1 MDHDALPHKTTPDY
15 QNTVFSLPEL
25 RANIVPFLAKADI
38 QAMIQTCTA
47 WLDLWAPELYTR
59 LILSRYSRSDPMP
72 NLVKYGRHVQSLRVY
87 NTQFQPT
94 MFVIQHTPNLRRFEL
109 SYASLSS
116 TEVDQVLSALPAEV
130 HHLYATPVSLVRQR
144 VGGSAWFQPMFHSVA
159 HLHNLHSL
167 EWNAPGMTIHVDDIL
182 HVLQA
187 CPHLVSLEI
196 SNLKIVY
203 LASGSSVEHE
213 TVAMSGRPSD
223 PPSLLVSAIL
233 DTDVAALYIG
243 RRLQKLAL
251 HSIHVSDEGVLRLL
265 GIDMVPKDE
274 ATSVTLSLRSH
285 ALMHLIVDHC
295 YSLTHRSGTRIM
307 QECDRIQY
315 LNLSQS
321 MIATIELF
329 QGGGGEG
336 GGQNLWSCSKSMQQ
350 LSLDIKLSNFD
361 PTRIYKREAMLRD
374 RVPPLAMADQL
385 LIRDQFRALT
395 GLQLFHLTGYPIDFV
410 VLEDMA
416 FARNL
421 QAAEAQ
427 LMCRVPFESV
437 EQELERLERLAKEW
451 SDNQPEGWQ
460 VTVGK
465 GTPNYSP
472 KFLVKFLARNTEPFV
487 SGSLFKTLK

>member
-1 MDHDALPHKTTPDY
+1 MGHDALTHEKTPDH
-15 QNTVFSLPEL
+15 QTTVFSLPEL
-25 RANIVPFLAKADI
+25 RANIVPFLTKADI

-47 WLDLWAPELYTR
+47 WLDLWAPELYTC
-59 LILSRYSRSDPMP
+59 LNLSLYSRSDPTP
-72 NLVKYGRHVQSLRVY
+72 NVVKYGRHVHTLRVY
-87 NTQFQPT
+87 KTPFQST

-109 SYASLSS
+109 SHASFSS
-116 TEVDQVLSALPAEV
+116 TEVDQVLSALPAQV
-130 HHLYATPVSLVRQR
+130 HHLYASPLSLVRHR
-144 VGGSAWFQPMFHSVA
+144 VGESPWFQSMFHSVA
-159 HLHNLHSL
+159 HLHNLQSL

-187 CPHLVSLEI
+187 CPHLVSLEVR
-196 SNLKIVY
+196 NLKIVY
-203 LASGSSVEHE
+203 LDSGSSVEHE
-213 TVAMSGRPSD
+213 TFAMSGRPSD
-223 PPSLLVSAIL
+223 PPGPLASAIL
-233 DTDVAALYIG
+233 DTDNVFYIG

-251 HSIHVSDEGVLRLL
+251 HCVHISDEGVLRLL
-265 GIDMVPKDE
+265 GIDMVPKEEE
-274 ATSVTLSLRSH
+274 ATSVTLRSH
-285 ALMHLIVDHC
+285 ALIHLVVDRC
-295 YSLTHRSGTRIM
+295 FSFTHRSGTRIL

-329 QGGGGEG
+329 QGGEI
-336 GGQNLWSCSKSMQQ
+336 GGQNLWSCSKSIQK
-350 LSLDIKLSNFD
+350 LSLDVKLSNFD
-361 PTRIYKREAMLRD
+361 PTRIYKREALLRD
-374 RVPPLAMADQL
+374 GVPPLAMADQL

-395 GLQLFHLTGYPIDFV
+395 GLRLFHLTGYPIDFV

-451 SDNQPEGWQ
+451 NDNQPEGWQ

-465 GTPNYSP
+465 GTMNYPP
-472 KFLVKFLARNTEPFV
+472 KFLIKFLAKDTKPFV
-487 SGSLFKTLK
+487 FGSLLKA